1 MYLARMLQLFYI
13 NIGAKMSETVYQN
26 LKNKLEQLYKKN
38 LSVEIGIYDDN
49 NNLYQERLIPLGNY
63 IYDSMPSVSEK
74 QITQKLSSRITK

>member
-1 MYLARMLQLFYI
+1 
-13 NIGAKMSETVYQN
+13 MSETVYQN

-63 IYDSMPSVSEK
+63 LYDSMPSNSEQK
-74 QITQKLSSRITK
+74 ITRKLSSRILK

>member
-1 MYLARMLQLFYI
+1 
-13 NIGAKMSETVYQN
+13 MSETVYEN

-63 IYDSMPSVSEK
+63 IYDSMPSHSEQ

>member
-1 MYLARMLQLFYI
+1 
-13 NIGAKMSETVYQN
+13 MSETVYEN

-49 NNLYQERLIPLGNY
+49 NKLYQERLIPLGNY

-74 QITQKLSSRITK
+74 QITQKLSSRVTK

>member
-1 MYLARMLQLFYI
+1 
-13 NIGAKMSETVYQN
+13 MSETVYQN

-63 IYDSMPSVSEK
+63 IYDSMPSNSEQK
-74 QITQKLSSRITK
+74 ITQKLSSRILK

>member
-1 MYLARMLQLFYI
+1 
-13 NIGAKMSETVYQN
+13 MSETVYEN

-63 IYDSMPSVSEK
+63 IYDSMPSNSEQK
-74 QITQKLSSRITK
+74 ITQKLSSRISK